1 MTRFIIP
8 ILEFLLPLKRLEL
21 VRSGIIDDLMHSVD
35 IYKIARNDGVLSL
48 IGKDRSQRADAN
60 EAARG
65 K

>member
-8 ILEFLLPLKRLEL
+8 ISEFLLPLKRLEL
-21 VRSGIIDDLMHSVD
+21 VRSSIIDNLIDIVE
-35 IYKIARNDGVLSL
+35 IYKIARNDGVLAL

>member
-21 VRSGIIDDLMHSVD
+21 VRSSIIDDLIHIAD
-35 IYKIARNDGVLSL
+35 FYKIARNDGRLALV
-48 IGKDRSQRADAN
+48 GRDRSQRADAN
-60 EAARG
+60 EAAHG